1 MSRMITDRFERDLQR
16 RHEDRIAV
24 PLFAGWTARVRRAVQ
39 RPGRRPAR
47 ERAEREPA
55 EREPAAATPRGRAPA
70 PAYGPGGR
78 AGR

>member
-55 EREPAAATPRGRAPA
+55 AATPRGRAPA